1 MKNAIAWF
9 QIPVIDMERAVKF
22 YGTILSANLKITDA
36 MGARIA
42 ILPHEREGGAVGGAL
57 YSGEGYTPSSKGT
70 LVLLNAGDDLGV
82 VLSKVE
88 EAGGKVELPKTAIY
102 GGNGFLARFI
112 DSEGNRVGLHSK
124 N

>member
-1 MKNAIAWF
+1 MKNAISWF
-9 QIPVIDMERAVKF
+9 QIPVIDMDRAVKF
-22 YGTILSANLKITDA
+22 YNSILSANLKITDA

-70 LVLLNAGDDLGV
+70 VVLLNAGDDLAV

-88 EAGGKVELPKTAIY
+88 EAGGKIELPKTAIY
-102 GGNGFLARFI
+102 GGNGFLARII